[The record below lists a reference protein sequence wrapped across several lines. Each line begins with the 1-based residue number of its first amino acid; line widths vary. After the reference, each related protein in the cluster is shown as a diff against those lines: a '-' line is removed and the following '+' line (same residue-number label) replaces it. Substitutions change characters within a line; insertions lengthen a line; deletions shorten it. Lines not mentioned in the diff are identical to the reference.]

1 MLHEMTRTTSAERAK
16 LVRVES
22 HDVALDLT
30 RDDEH
35 FGATPVIRFSGL
47 RPGAAG
53 HADLRAGKV
62 PRLLAP
68 YAALFP
74 YTAASPE
81 LLSQID
87 EFLAD
92 PALEPALARIVTEC
106 RNVVEKAW
114 RVPDAAGLTVLGRDR
129 AG

>member
-92 PALEPALARIVTEC
+92 PALEPAWPASRRNAATWSRKPGGSGRC
-106 RNVVEKAW
+106 RA
-114 RVPDAAGLTVLGRDR
+114 DGAGRG
-129 AG
+129 

>member
-53 HADLRAGKV
+53 HADLRADKV

-74 YTAASPE
+74 TPRPRQNYSARSMSSWPIRHSSLPWPAS
-81 LLSQID
+81 
-87 EFLAD
+87 
-92 PALEPALARIVTEC
+92 
-106 RNVVEKAW
+106 
-114 RVPDAAGLTVLGRDR
+114 
-129 AG
+129 